1 MKNVS
6 YYRHLHPESLK
17 KLVAITKITA
27 VSLLTVLPSTMQA
40 EPTYSQSVV
49 ISIKTERMLLTD
61 LFSQIEKKE
70 KIFLSNAIE
79 RLSVNQQYE
88 WVILLP
94 GIGCHGCIQEAEFFM
109 KKHISNEKILFVL
122 TNIESL
128 KILQQKTGV
137 EIKSHPN
144 VYIDRNNQFKLPTD
158 HSIYPCVIQVNKG
171 KLQQYAFQSPKTPA
185 LYNLEKLLK
194 QQHKE

>member
-1 MKNVS
+1 M
-6 YYRHLHPESLK
+6 
-17 KLVAITKITA
+17 
-27 VSLLTVLPSTMQA
+27 TVLNKYITN
-40 EPTYSQSVV
+40 V
-49 ISIKTERMLLTD
+49 
-61 LFSQIEKKE
+61 LFLGLFLFASCEDKIEKKE

-122 TNIESL
+122 TNI
-128 KILQQKTGV
+128 
-137 EIKSHPN
+137 
-144 VYIDRNNQFKLPTD
+144 DRNNQFKLPTD

>member
-1 MKNVS
+1 MGYSAARNGVS
-6 YYRHLHPESLK
+6 W
-17 KLVAITKITA
+17 V
-27 VSLLTVLPSTMQA
+27 
-40 EPTYSQSVV
+40 YS
-49 ISIKTERMLLTD
+49 
-61 LFSQIEKKE
+61 
-70 KIFLSNAIE
+70 
-79 RLSVNQQYE
+79 
-88 WVILLP
+88 
-94 GIGCHGCIQEAEFFM
+94 EAEFFM

-144 VYIDRNNQFKLPTD
+144 VYIDWNNQFKLPTD

>member
-1 MKNVS
+1 MGGFFG
-6 YYRHLHPESLK
+6 
-17 KLVAITKITA
+17 
-27 VSLLTVLPSTMQA
+27 M
-40 EPTYSQSVV
+40 
-49 ISIKTERMLLTD
+49 
-61 LFSQIEKKE
+61 
-70 KIFLSNAIE
+70 
-79 RLSVNQQYE
+79 
-88 WVILLP
+88 
-94 GIGCHGCIQEAEFFM
+94 GCHGCIQEAEFFM

-144 VYIDRNNQFKLPTD
+144 VYIDWNNQFKLPTD

>member
-1 MKNVS
+1 M
-6 YYRHLHPESLK
+6 
-17 KLVAITKITA
+17 
-27 VSLLTVLPSTMQA
+27 TVLNKYITN
-40 EPTYSQSVV
+40 V
-49 ISIKTERMLLTD
+49 
-61 LFSQIEKKE
+61 LFLGLFLFASCEDKIEKKE

-79 RLSVNQQYE
+79 QLSVNQQYE

-94 GIGCHGCIQEAEFFM
+94 GMGCHGCIQEAEFFM

-144 VYIDRNNQFKLPTD
+144 VYIDWNNQFKLPTD
-158 HSIYPCVIQVNKG
+158 HSIYPCVIQNKG